1 MLQLLAAIPT
11 IISAVSK
18 VTELFRKGQK
28 AKEKVSGTPSVA
40 STPEELQEEISALPD
55 EQKVRWVDIMQKE
68 IDLYAQENQ
77 RLAIEIGLVDE
88 TITSKVS
95 PEAASKIALM
105 RQTTRPWAVRMMVHY
120 VFFPFYLI
128 IIDLVQQLIKTW
140 FLFWTN
146 IKVFKTFDYVF
157 GATTPEDLKGIDP
170 GVLDKLVGLFQNNAP
185 RTLAG
190 QMYIQ
195 SIPWVVGIIVA
206 YMGLREYG
214 KVKGTSGDV
223 GLGPTTATPGA
234 GPVGV
239 FSKALEAGVDL
250 VSKVK
255 DVFGKGR

>member
-1 MLQLLAAIPT
+1 M
-11 IISAVSK
+11 
-18 VTELFRKGQK
+18 
-28 AKEKVSGTPSVA
+28 
-40 STPEELQEEISALPD
+40 
-55 EQKVRWVDIMQKE
+55 
-68 IDLYAQENQ
+68 
-77 RLAIEIGLVDE
+77 
-88 TITSKVS
+88 
-95 PEAASKIALM
+95 
-105 RQTTRPWAVRMMVHY
+105 
-120 VFFPFYLI
+120 
-128 IIDLVQQLIKTW
+128 
-140 FLFWTN
+140 
-146 IKVFKTFDYVF
+146 F
-157 GATTPEDLKGIDP
+157 GATISEDLKGIDP

-195 SIPWVVGIIVA
+195 FIPWVVGIIVA